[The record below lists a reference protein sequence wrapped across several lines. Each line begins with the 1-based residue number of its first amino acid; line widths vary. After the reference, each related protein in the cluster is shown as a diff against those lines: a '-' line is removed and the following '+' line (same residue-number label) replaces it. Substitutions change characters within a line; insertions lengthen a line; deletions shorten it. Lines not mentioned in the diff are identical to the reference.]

1 MLKRTV
7 QVNSLWFLYLFA
19 YRSESATDPVRDKMD
34 KGLAV
39 RCVGDKAICL
49 PYICVLSYHEKSR

>member
-1 MLKRTV
+1 MMLKRTV

-39 RCVGDKAICL
+39 RCVGDR
-49 PYICVLSYHEKSR
+49 LSVYPTFVY